1 LLDVIIDIEHDF
13 AEILQN
19 KGVLI
24 TRQAE
29 DLLKKSS
36 VQPQVGH
43 LLDDVIKVS
52 LEQLKKFFDALRETI
67 VCK

>member
-1 LLDVIIDIEHDF
+1 LLDALDIEHELV
-13 AEILQN
+13 EILQN

-24 TRQAE
+24 TRQAQ

-52 LEQLKKFFDALRETI
+52 LEQLIKLFDALRESG
-67 VCK
+67 